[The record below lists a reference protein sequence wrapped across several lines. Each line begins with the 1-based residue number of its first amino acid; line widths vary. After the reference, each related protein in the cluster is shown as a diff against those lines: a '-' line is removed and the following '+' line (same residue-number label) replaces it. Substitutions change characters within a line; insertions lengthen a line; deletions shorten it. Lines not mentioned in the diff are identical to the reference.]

1 MRAWTIVFATVLLL
15 SCTRTVYVPV
25 TQHRNVYTTVRDTIV
40 VFSDQGDTVECVTP
54 DTVSRIV
61 CKGAESEA
69 RIVEGV
75 LHHRLAVY
83 GRSDSVRVQVRERIV
98 IDSVPYPVYV
108 DGSRKPSIP
117 ERIWRFVAVVA
128 IVVAGCCLLLIFR
141 R

>member
-1 MRAWTIVFATVLLL
+1 MRAWTIIFATVLLL

-40 VFSDQGDTVECVTP
+40 VFSEQGDTVERVTP
-54 DTVSRIV
+54 DTVSKIV

-69 RIVEGV
+69 RIVGGV

-83 GRSDSVRVQVRERIV
+83 GRRDSVRVQVRERIV

-108 DGSRKPSIP
+108 DGSREPSIP
-117 ERIWRFVAVVA
+117 ERIWRLVAVVA
-128 IVVAGCCLLLIFR
+128 IVVVGCCLLLIFR

>member
-1 MRAWTIVFATVLLL
+1 MRVWTIVFATVLLL

-40 VFSDQGDTVECVTP
+40 VFSEQGDTVERVTP
-54 DTVSRIV
+54 DTVSKIV

-69 RIVEGV
+69 RIVGGV
-75 LHHRLAVY
+75 LHHQLAVY
-83 GRSDSVRVQVRERIV
+83 GRRDSVRVQVRERIV

-108 DGSRKPSIP
+108 DGSREPSIP
-117 ERIWRFVAVVA
+117 ERIWRLVAVVA
-128 IVVAGCCLLLIFR
+128 IVVVGCCLLLIFR